1 MRYVRL
7 ISCPRI
13 EFAHT
18 FHADTYRNRL
28 IGRRSVMEVTYIEKG
43 QLTFSDGDG
52 TFCARAGD
60 VICNLYKGELAVRAD
75 AFHEHLTVCF
85 SFDFDVIKTDDRD
98 LPALLLPLI
107 VSPPDGRTQETFRD
121 CISGIIRLHT
131 LAPDSPDGKVECAG
145 QFLRLLSAISAAART
160 ACDADRVGGGL
171 YVRRAMDYL
180 YTHIDKPV
188 RQQDV
193 ARSLGITPEYLC
205 ALFRKEVGVPMMTYV
220 NRMKLE
226 RIRTVMRQEGLP
238 LSQAAELYGFSDP
251 NYVSRLYRK
260 LFGMSI
266 TEAVKGEK
274 RKAEDP

>member
-18 FHADTYRNRL
+18 YHADTYRNRL
-28 IGRRSVMEVTYIEKG
+28 VGQRSIMEVTYVEKG
-43 QLTFSDGDG
+43 QLTFTDGEG
-52 TFCARAGD
+52 TFCAHAGD
-60 VICNLYKGELAVRAD
+60 VICNLYKGELAVSAES
-75 AFHEHLTVCF
+75 FHEHLTVCF
-85 SFDFDVIKTDDRD
+85 SLDFDVIRTDGSGGDV
-98 LPALLLPLI
+98 PGLLLPLI
-107 VSPPDGRTQETFRD
+107 VSPPDSRTQEVFRD

-131 LAPDSPDGKVECAG
+131 LSPGSPDGQAECAG
-145 QFLRLLSAISAAART
+145 LFLRLLSAVSAAAR
-160 ACDADRVGGGL
+160 AAGDADRVGGSL
-171 YVRRAMDYL
+171 YVKRAMDYL
-180 YTHIDKPV
+180 YTHLDRPI
-188 RQQDV
+188 RQQEV

-205 ALFRKEVGVPMMTYV
+205 ALFRQEAGVPMMTCV

-266 TEAVKGEK
+266 TEAVKGDA
-274 RKAEDP
+274 R